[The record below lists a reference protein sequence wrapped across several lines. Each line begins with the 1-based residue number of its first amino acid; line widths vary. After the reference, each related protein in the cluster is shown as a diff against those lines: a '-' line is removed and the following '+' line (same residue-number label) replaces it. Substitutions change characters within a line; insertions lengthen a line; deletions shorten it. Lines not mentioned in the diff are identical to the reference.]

1 MALSGAALWLNV
13 EGFLFLNIL
22 GRSLS
27 GCGSACLF
35 TVAGT
40 IIASDYPEKMTQY
53 IGINEACAGL
63 GVMLG
68 PLVGTAFYELFGFR
82 GIFFGMSSMFFVLS
96 IITFIWQKA
105 DRPYHI
111 ESEESGFLPLL
122 LQPRIAASLL
132 PLAYAMLVI
141 GALDV
146 FLAPHLSTFG
156 LSTGVIGL
164 VFGLDGATY
173 VVATALLAYILARF
187 RIKTMN
193 AIATI
198 LASAAILLVG
208 PWPTFLPN
216 SLLLVLTG
224 YIFIPVA
231 LSITFFEAI
240 PCLLEVATK
249 DLGMPND
256 DRLTDLVAGN

>member
-1 MALSGAALWLNV
+1 MAISGAGLWLDV
-13 EGFLFLNIL
+13 EGFFFLNML
-22 GRSLS
+22 GRVLS

-40 IIASDYPEKMTQY
+40 IIASDYPEKMTTY
-53 IGINEACAGL
+53 IGINESCAGL

-68 PLVGTAFYELFGFR
+68 PLVGTGLYELFGFR
-82 GIFFGMSSMFFVLS
+82 GIFFGLSCMFLVLS
-96 IITFIWQKA
+96 IIFFIWQGT
-105 DRPYHI
+105 DRPYRG
-111 ESEESGFLPLL
+111 ESDESGFLSLL
-122 LQPRIAASLL
+122 MQPRIAASLL

-164 VFGLDGATY
+164 IFGLDGGTY
-173 VVATALLAYILARF
+173 VIATALLAYILGGF
-187 RIKTMN
+187 RLKTMN
-193 AIATI
+193 VLATI
-198 LASAAILLVG
+198 LASGAILLVG
-208 PWPTFLPN
+208 PWPSFLPD
-216 SLLLVLTG
+216 SLILVLTG
-224 YIFIPVA
+224 YIFLPVA

-256 DRLTDLVAGN
+256 DRLTDLVAGR